1 VSGATLSITSG
12 TGSCSVTATK
22 AADTNYSSA
31 TSTAATVTV
40 QLASQTITFSTT
52 SPVNYGVAPITLS
65 ATGGNSGN
73 PVTFSLVSGPA
84 MLTGSTLTVTGIG
97 TINLTANQA
106 GNTNYLAATQVAQSI
121 VVNPAPLT
129 VAASNAMRVYGVAN
143 PTFTGSVTG
152 GVNGD
157 TFTESFSTTA
167 TITSNAGPYSIV
179 PMAAGTD
186 LADYSVTVQNG
197 TLTITQA
204 GTTTSLSLSS
214 GSITPGQSV
223 TLTSQ
228 VTSAT
233 TGTPTGSV
241 NFYDGTTLLDTA
253 PLSAGTATF
262 MTSSLSAGT
271 THQLT
276 AVYSGDVNFTTS
288 STSQSMPIVV
298 APLDFTLSA
307 NPPTTQSV
315 TAGSTAVYQVVVA
328 PLYGSYAGPVS
339 FAATGLPLGASVTFN
354 PTSIAANAGQ
364 QTVAVTVQTS
374 ATAALQPA
382 PLFSRTRVPLAIA
395 LLLLP
400 LIGARRLRRQGRN
413 LSRMLCVLLL
423 LLGMAT
429 MALSGCGGQT
439 KSATETNYTLTI
451 TATSGNLQHST
462 DLTLTLQQ

>member
-1 VSGATLSITSG
+1 
-12 TGSCSVTATK
+12 
-22 AADTNYSSA
+22 
-31 TSTAATVTV
+31 
-40 QLASQTITFSTT
+40 
-52 SPVNYGVAPITLS
+52 
-65 ATGGNSGN
+65 
-73 PVTFSLVSGPA
+73 
-84 MLTGSTLTVTGIG
+84 
-97 TINLTANQA
+97 
-106 GNTNYLAATQVAQSI
+106 
-121 VVNPAPLT
+121 
-129 VAASNAMRVYGVAN
+129 
-143 PTFTGSVTG
+143 
-152 GVNGD
+152 
-157 TFTESFSTTA
+157 
-167 TITSNAGPYSIV
+167 
-179 PMAAGTD
+179 
-186 LADYSVTVQNG
+186 
-197 TLTITQA
+197 
-204 GTTTSLSLSS
+204 
-214 GSITPGQSV
+214 
-223 TLTSQ
+223 
-228 VTSAT
+228 
-233 TGTPTGSV
+233 
-241 NFYDGTTLLDTA
+241 
-253 PLSAGTATF
+253 